1 MAETQVPPSPTN
13 KVTVD
18 EAGPCKKR
26 VTIEVP
32 AESVQAA
39 LNGQYNT
46 LRRETVLPGFRKGRA
61 PRRLLEKRFGKETS
75 DQVKLKLLADASDA
89 AVKENKLAI
98 LGDPEIDFEHI
109 ELPAEGPLKFQF
121 DVEVWPEFELPGLEG
136 IMVTKTKA
144 VITPGHVDEEL
155 DQLRRISGVWVPR
168 EEGQACQAGDQVVAD
183 VALKVEGVEEPEQF
197 SNMEIAVRPRG
208 FVAGVPVEN
217 LDAWLAGAKTGD
229 ARDITVEVPKT
240 YFREEVRGKKVGVH
254 AEVKEVKVLRLADLD
269 EGFFTRYGVETEAQ
283 LRAELHTLL
292 QRRLEAQVRAG
303 MEDQI
308 TAHLLDNVTF
318 DLPLDVVAQQATTV
332 LQRQYVRL
340 LSQGLSRQQIDEH
353 METLRAS
360 SEDQAKE
367 QLKTFFVIDKVC
379 DKLGIEVTE
388 EEVNGQVAQLAA
400 QRGQRPERLKDQ
412 MERDGSLAQ
421 LRLEVRQGKCIAKLL
436 ETAKITE
443 VEGSAPEPAGQ
454 KDKKKGGAK
463 KAGRKSSKKDEP
475 RTPSGSTE

>member
-1 MAETQVPPSPTN
+1 MAENQVPQSPPN
-13 KVTVD
+13 KVTVE

-26 VTIEVP
+26 VIIEVP
-32 AESVQAA
+32 AESVQGA

-89 AVKENKLAI
+89 AVKDNKLAI

-109 ELPAEGPLKFQF
+109 ELPAQGPLKFQF
-121 DVEVWPEFELPGLEG
+121 DVEVWPEFELPGLED
-136 IMVTKTKA
+136 IPVTKTKA
-144 VITPGHVDEEL
+144 VITSGHVDAEL
-155 DQLRRISGVWVPR
+155 EQLRRISGVWVPR
-168 EEGQACQAGDQVVAD
+168 EEGQACQGGDQIVAD
-183 VALKVEGVEEPEQF
+183 VALKVEGEEEPEQF
-197 SNMEIAVRPRG
+197 SNMEISVRPRG
-208 FVAGVPVEN
+208 FVAGIPVEN
-217 LDAWLAGAKTGD
+217 LEEWLAGAKTGD
-229 ARDITVEVPKT
+229 SRDITVEVPKT
-240 YFREEVRGKKVGVH
+240 YFREEVRGKKVDVH
-254 AEVKEVKVLRLADLD
+254 AEVKEVKVLRPADLD
-269 EGFFTRYGVETEAQ
+269 EGFFKRYGVATEDQLRAQ
-283 LRAELHTLL
+283 LRELLE
-292 QRRLEAQVRAG
+292 RRLDAQIRSG

-308 TAHLLDNVTF
+308 TRHLLDNVTF

-360 SEDQAKE
+360 SEEQAQQ

-388 EEVNGQVAQLAA
+388 EEVNGHIAQLAV

-421 LRLEVRQGKCIAKLL
+421 LRLEVRQGKCIDQLL
-436 ETAKITE
+436 KTAKITE
-443 VEGSAPEPAGQ
+443 VEGAAPEPADQ

-463 KAGRKSSKKDEP
+463 KAGKKSSKKDGS
-475 RTPSGSTE
+475 RPSSDSTE